1 MTDLDD
7 LYQELILDHY
17 RRPRNFG
24 RLEGAD
30 RHAEGNNPLCGDRL
44 TVFLNL
50 RDDVVTDVMFEGAG
64 CAISTASA
72 SLMTEAV
79 KGKTREQAE
88 KLFRRFHALITGG
101 KTSGDNGPELGKLQ
115 AFAGVGQYPARVKC
129 ATLAWHA
136 FDAALNNR
144 FEEVT
149 TE

>member
-24 RLEGAD
+24 RLEDAD

-44 TVFLNL
+44 IVFLNL
-50 RDDVVTDVMFEGAG
+50 RDDVVTDVMFEGTG

-79 KGKTREQAE
+79 KGKTREQAQT
-88 KLFRRFHALITGG
+88 LFRRFHALITGDE
-101 KTSGDNGPELGKLQ
+101 TIGDNGPELGKLQ